1 MHQFYPDISL
11 FPIIK
16 QKKQTFL
23 HPNLSFSPILCKMIK
38 REQTELGRKQV
49 DSFLALFCHSLS
61 SPAQLCL
68 IGWLAAGYLAASCRA
83 SYGPSPY
90 WVILVLSSSQKVMR
104 PFVLSADQSGEFP
117 PFKVNG
123 RKRFVLKLR
132 RVWDVV
138 LNKTSLVGW
147 KIYLIRA

>member
-38 REQTELGRKQV
+38 REQTELGRRETSGFIS
-49 DSFLALFCHSLS
+49 SFILSLS
-61 SPAQLCL
+61 VLTCSAVPDWL
-68 IGWLAAGYLAASCRA
+68 IGCRVFSCFLQGLLRPVALLGHFGFELISKGYEAVCAER
-83 SYGPSPY
+83 
-90 WVILVLSSSQKVMR
+90 
-104 PFVLSADQSGEFP
+104 ADQSGEFP

-132 RVWDVV
+132 RV
-138 LNKTSLVGW
+138 
-147 KIYLIRA
+147 